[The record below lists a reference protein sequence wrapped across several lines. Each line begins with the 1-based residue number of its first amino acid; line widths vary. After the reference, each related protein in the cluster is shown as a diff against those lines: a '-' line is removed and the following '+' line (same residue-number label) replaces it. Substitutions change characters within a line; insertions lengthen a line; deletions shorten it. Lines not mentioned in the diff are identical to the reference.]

1 MRCPR
6 CGSDHVSAS
15 GQCDACGGAAVS
27 TVTSFNSDA
36 PTTLGLPSD
45 TPTAFTPL
53 PRTVSTVTSFKSD
66 APTTLGLPSD
76 TPTAFTPLPRTGT
89 TAGLSRA
96 AGPLTAGQAFGP
108 RYHIIRVLGAGGMG
122 VVYQAWDAEL
132 GVAVALK
139 VIRPEVLLDP
149 GSAGEV
155 ERRFKRELVLARQVT
170 HKHVVRIHDLGELE
184 GVKYLTMPFVEG
196 ENLADILK
204 REGKLPVE
212 RALSIAKQI
221 ASGLAAAHE
230 VGVVH
235 RDLKP
240 ENIMITTDG
249 GALIMDFGISRSVSH
264 TGTATA
270 LGSVIGTLEYMAP
283 EQAQGQPVDHR
294 ADIYSFGLVL
304 YDMLAGRQ
312 RIARRDN
319 PMSEMMSR
327 MQHAPPAVRTLDPSL
342 PEPVDRIVT
351 RCLQASAD
359 ARYARTADLVADLEA
374 LTPDGHRLT
383 PAHPVTASR
392 TTVLALA
399 TVLAAALGAGGWWM
413 WRTAR
418 GSTPVAPPE
427 PVSVLIANF
436 ENHANEPL
444 FDGLV
449 EQALGVGIEGA
460 SFVSAYP
467 RRDAVRLVSQIK
479 PGATLDEDN
488 ARLVA
493 RREGI
498 KRIVTGSIGA
508 DGARFNLAVK
518 ILDPAQAAAL
528 LTWDTTASGKD
539 DVLNAVGRLA
549 AKVRRELGDAT
560 ASTSQVKD
568 AETFTAAS
576 IEAAHEY
583 VHAQELQSAGD
594 YEGAL
599 TGYRKAV
606 DLDPQLGRAF
616 AGMGAVSSSLGR
628 IDEAVGYYKQ
638 ALGLID
644 RMTDREKYRTRSGY
658 YLLTR
663 DSQKANEQLEALV
676 AKYPADSTALSNL
689 AVASFLNRDL
699 RRALE
704 LGRRASAIYPNH
716 VLRRNNIA
724 LFLLYSGEFEAAEK
738 QALGVLQ
745 LNKEFPK
752 AYLAIA
758 LAQLGTG
765 RPAEA
770 EATWQTLRGIPG
782 AGPREFAAHG
792 RADLAIYE
800 GRLADASRILE
811 EETATE
817 PAGRSTSTTARLIV
831 TLAEVRELQGRDSD
845 AVRLAEEALTKST
858 EQNVALLA
866 GRVFILAGKPGRG
879 LEIATELEAKLD
891 RNSQMY
897 ARLLTGE
904 ADLARGDAR
913 AAVGAFNAALKI
925 ADSWIGRYGL
935 GRAYLAAGV
944 STDAQTEFD
953 TCLSRRGEA
962 TTMLLDDIPT
972 YRYMSWTRYYMGRA
986 QEGQGS
992 PTATAAALESYK
1004 TFLGIKQ
1011 KGDEQ
1016 GLVADARRRV
1026 AAAPPR

>member
-6 CGSDHVSAS
+6 CGSDRVSES
-15 GQCDACGGAAVS
+15 GRCDACGSGGGS
-27 TVTSFNSDA
+27 TTVLDPSSA
-36 PTTLGLPSD
+36 TTLGVPASSI
-45 TPTAFTPL
+45 PTGFTPF
-53 PRTVSTVTSFKSD
+53 PASTATPAQGHRVS
-66 APTTLGLPSD
+66 AQ
-76 TPTAFTPLPRTGT
+76 
-89 TAGLSRA
+89 
-96 AGPLTAGQAFGP
+96 AGPLNAGQAFGT

-184 GVKYLTMPFVEG
+184 GIKYLTMPFVEG
-196 ENLADILK
+196 ENLGDVLK
-204 REGKLPVE
+204 REGRLPVA
-212 RALSIAKQI
+212 RAIAIAKQI

-240 ENIMITTDG
+240 ENIMVAQDG

-270 LGSVIGTLEYMAP
+270 LGAVMGTLEYMAP
-283 EQAQGQPVDHR
+283 EQAQGQAVDQR

-304 YDMLAGRQ
+304 YDMLTGRQ
-312 RIARRDN
+312 RVARRDS

-327 MQHAPPAVRTLDPSL
+327 LQQAPPSIRTLDAAL
-342 PEPVDRIVT
+342 PEALDRIVAK
-351 RCLQASAD
+351 CLQSSAD
-359 ARYARTADLVADLEA
+359 ARYARTAELVADLEA
-374 LTPDGHRLT
+374 LAPDGHRIA

-392 TTVLALA
+392 TA
-399 TVLAAALGAGGWWM
+399 VLAAAALLAVVLSVAGWWV

-418 GSTPVAPPE
+418 TTGSTDPQE
-427 PVSVLIANF
+427 PVSVLISNF
-436 ENHANEPL
+436 ENRANEPL

-449 EQALGVGIEGA
+449 EQALSVGIEGA
-460 SFVSAYP
+460 SFISAYP
-467 RRDAVRLVSQIK
+467 RRDAIRLVSQIN
-479 PGATLDEDN
+479 PGGTLDENN
-488 ARLVA
+488 ARLIA

-498 KRIVTGSIGA
+498 KRIVSGAIAA
-508 DGARFNLAVK
+508 DGERFNLAVR
-518 ILDPAQAAAL
+518 ILDPTQPTAL
-528 LTWDTTASGKD
+528 LTWDTSAKGKQ

-560 ASTSQVKD
+560 ANTSDIKD

-583 VHAQELQSAGD
+583 VKGQELQSAGD

-599 TGYRKAV
+599 QRYRQATT
-606 DLDPQLGRAF
+606 LDPKLGRAF
-616 AGMGAVSSSLGR
+616 AGMGAVSSSQGK
-628 IDEAVGYYKQ
+628 IEEAVAYYKE

-658 YLLTR
+658 YLLIR
-663 DSQKANEQLEALV
+663 DSDKANEQLEALV
-676 AKYPADSTALSNL
+676 EKYPADSTALSNL
-689 AVASFLNRDL
+689 AVASFLRRDM

-704 LGRRASAIYPNH
+704 LGRRASAIYPRH
-716 VLRRNNIA
+716 VLRRNNVA
-724 LFLLYSGEFEAAEK
+724 LFAMYSGEFETAEK
-738 QALGVLQ
+738 EATGVLE
-745 LNKEFPK
+745 LNKDFAK

-758 LAQLGTG
+758 LSQLGTG

-770 EATWQTLRGIPG
+770 EATWQTLRGISDTG
-782 AGPREFAAHG
+782 RDFSAHG

-800 GRLADASRILE
+800 GRLGDASRLLE
-811 EETATE
+811 EELAAA
-817 PAGRSTSTTARLIV
+817 PKGRSPSTTARLTV
-831 TLAEVRELQGRDSD
+831 TLAEVRELQNRDAD
-845 AVRLAEEALTKST
+845 AVKLAEEALAKSS
-858 EQNVALLA
+858 EQNIALMA
-866 GRVFILAGKPGRG
+866 GRVLILAGKPSRG
-879 LEIATELEAKLD
+879 LEIASALSGKLD
-891 RNSQMY
+891 REAQMY
-897 ARLLTGE
+897 GSLLTAE
-904 ADLARGDAR
+904 AALARGDAR
-913 AAVGAFNAALKI
+913 AAVAEFTKAIKI
-925 ADSWIGRYGL
+925 SDSWIGRYGL

-944 STDAQTEFD
+944 YTDAQTEFD
-953 TCLSRRGEA
+953 ACLSRKGEA

-972 YRYMSWTRYYMGRA
+972 YRYMAWTRYYMGRA

-992 PTATAAALESYK
+992 PTAAAAAAESYK
-1004 TFLGIKQ
+1004 SFLAIKG

-1016 GLVADARRRV
+1016 GLVADARRRLAG
-1026 AAAPPR
+1026 AAQ